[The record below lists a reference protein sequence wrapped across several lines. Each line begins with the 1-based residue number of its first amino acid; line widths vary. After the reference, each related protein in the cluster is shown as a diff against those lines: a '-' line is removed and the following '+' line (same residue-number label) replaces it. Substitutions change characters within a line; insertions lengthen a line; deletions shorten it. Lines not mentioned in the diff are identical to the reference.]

1 MKTKSLLL
9 MAATALFAVA
19 CGSGEETT
27 DTADATVEPVVY
39 NLDSEASSLWWKGE
53 ENEMHYHT
61 GHVQISEGS
70 LTMVGDSVTEGK
82 FTIDLTTM
90 TVADSMP
97 QEKIDYL
104 ITHLQDSAFFLTS
117 QYPTATVTVN
127 GYTDG
132 KMNTTI
138 NVLGTDLTNDIPL
151 TMSATEDGATFSG
164 KFSIDFADTKMPY
177 ITEVNPETGA
187 PGAKSEFQFDLNLV
201 LKK

>member
-39 NLDSEASSLWWKGE
+39 NLDSESSSLWWKGE

-61 GHVQISEGS
+61 GHVQITEGT
-70 LTMVGDSVTEGK
+70 LTMVGDSVAEGK
-82 FTIDLTTM
+82 FTVDLTTI

-97 QEKIDYL
+97 QNNIDYF
-104 ITHLQDSAFFLTS
+104 ISHLQGEDFFNILADS
-117 QYPTATVTVN
+117 TATVTVK
-127 GYTDG
+127 GYADG

-151 TMSATEDGATFSG
+151 TMNATEDGATFSG

-177 ITEVNPETGA
+177 LTEVNPETGA